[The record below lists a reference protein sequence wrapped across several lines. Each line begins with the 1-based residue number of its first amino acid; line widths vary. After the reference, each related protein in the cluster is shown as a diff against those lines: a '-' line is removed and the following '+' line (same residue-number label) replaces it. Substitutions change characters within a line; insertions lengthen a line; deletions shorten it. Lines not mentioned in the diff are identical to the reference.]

1 MNMRGVNSVIGFVV
15 LGAAMVVVALYVG
28 EQNALTCGNRTC
40 SFNNPPDAVALVALV
55 GLATAGLALA
65 MVVANL
71 ALALVRR
78 RRRH

>member
-1 MNMRGVNSVIGFVV
+1 MKGVNSVIAFVV
-15 LGAAMVVVALYVG
+15 LGAAMVVVALYVN

-40 SFNNPPDAVALVALV
+40 SFNHPPDAVTLVAFV
-55 GLATAGLALA
+55 GLATAGLVLV
-65 MVVANL
+65 MIVASL